1 MVRSILIGT
10 FTLTMRRNINI
21 SKVHVHCLLHRRYII
36 PVARATKA
44 IHEALGT
51 QDYRYGLPVSVIGI
65 TAKATWTSTVRGL
78 EIGGPKGFGF
88 DDLEYKP
95 LGKSCEPRS
104 VIDEYQVS

>member
-1 MVRSILIGT
+1 MRSILIGT

-51 QDYRYGLPVSVIGI
+51 QDYRYGLPVSVIGT
-65 TAKATWTSTVRGL
+65 TASEKWTSTARGI

-88 DDLEYKP
+88 DELEYKP
-95 LGKSCEPRS
+95 LGKFCKPRS
-104 VIDEYQVS
+104 VIDQYQVS